1 MPTVPVWLLL
11 LPLLVVRWEW
21 WVVAVWCWCGSI
33 ELVCAGWFACG
44 GPVNALI
51 CGLLY
56 ELLSMLLVLYWRDPP
71 RNPDG
76 GALPY
81 AVLLYC
87 SIRPL
92 LGLAIWWGAS

>member
-1 MPTVPVWLLL
+1 MLEL
-11 LPLLVVRWEW
+11 RWECC
-21 WVVAVWCWCGSI
+21 VVVCGCI
-33 ELVCAGWFACG
+33 ELFWWFACAAACG

-51 CGLLY
+51 WWLLY
-56 ELLSMLLVLYWRDPP
+56 ELLLVSVSMLLYWRDPP

-92 LGLAIWWGAS
+92 PGLAIWWGAS